1 MMLSFSRML
10 LCRLLRV
17 RAVCRRRARL
27 VILLLR
33 RLRRRRRRGGMRMRR
48 GRRRLGRCRRRGL
61 GRFCIRFWCRLGR
74 RLLLLGREGWFE
86 DVVFFSF
93 FFGGVYWCLPMR
105 GVVGKDV
112 SFLLSF
118 FFLFFSWL
126 FFFFSCARYQRLS
139 KERIYLYQ
147 WLADDTTLS
156 LSLSFSEMR
165 LSRTY
170 SSQASWHGYSQEY

>member
-1 MMLSFSRML
+1 MMQSFSRML

-33 RLRRRRRRGGMRMRR
+33 LRRRRRRGGMGMRR

-86 DVVFFSF
+86 DFSF
-93 FFGGVYWCLPMR
+93 LFGGIYWCLPMR

-112 SFLLSF
+112 SFL
-118 FFLFFSWL
+118 
-126 FFFFSCARYQRLS
+126 FFFFRARDTSVCQRSESVYSNGLLT
-139 KERIYLYQ
+139 IPFLT
-147 WLADDTTLS
+147 APTLS
-156 LSLSFSEMR
+156 LSLSLLLQDEVVKD
-165 LSRTY
+165 LLQP
-170 SSQASWHGYSQEY
+170 SQLAWV